1 MFSTILSFVFLGQV
15 LRISIPYALPALGGT
30 FSERGGVVNIGLEG
44 IMLTSAFAS
53 IVAITMTGSPL
64 AGILCGVLAGIMV
77 AGIHAIVSI
86 TFKADQIVSGIAINL
101 LAVGVTKFSC
111 QLIYGSS
118 SNSPRVAGI
127 EEWSPAFSPFGV
139 NPFITFTCLI
149 LAASYVV
156 LFKTRFG
163 LRLRSVGENPA
174 AADSLGVNVAG
185 MRYAGVLISGAL
197 AGLGGTWLALDQHSF
212 TDGMSAGRGFIAL
225 AAMIVGKWNLFGA
238 AAACLLFGFAEALTI
253 QLQGGSTSTEF
264 VQMLP
269 YVLTM
274 LVLCG
279 FIGRSIPP
287 AADGIPFEKDR

>member
-1 MFSTILSFVFLGQV
+1 MFSAVLSLVFLGQV

-53 IVAITMTGSPL
+53 IVAITVTGSPL
-64 AGILCGVLAGIMV
+64 AGILCGVLAGIGV
-77 AGIHAIVSI
+77 AAIHAVVSI

-118 SNSPRVAGI
+118 SNSPRVSGI
-127 EEWSPAFSPFGV
+127 EEWSRVFSPFGI
-139 NPFITFTCLI
+139 NPFITATCAII
-149 LAASYVV
+149 LVSYIV

-174 AADSLGVNVAG
+174 AADSLGVNVAK
-185 MRYAGVLISGAL
+185 MRYAGVFISGAL

-212 TDGMSAGRGFIAL
+212 TDSMSAGRGFIAL
-225 AAMIVGKWNLFGA
+225 AAMIVGKWSPFGA

-269 YVLTM
+269 YLLTM